1 MSGRLVPALLAAA
14 AVFFISTGAAAQESG
29 PPAAPPQAG
38 AQPTPAPPTSP
49 TPPAVELDQMVVNLP
64 TTLPLKR
71 HKSYFRIT
79 HRFARD
85 LRRGTFGSLAED
97 LFSLDNGAII
107 GLEYRFGITD
117 RIQAAV
123 HRSILGKTIVTFA
136 RWDPWRQ
143 VDGRPFGLS
152 ATASI
157 EGQSN
162 LHLDPQPGF
171 SATLSRVH
179 GTRLAFYATPT
190 FIKDAHTETLRVS
203 HGDHSHDAPGAT
215 DEDEGVEHDSTAFVG
230 LGMRAR
236 VRETVSLVAE
246 VSPRVWGY
254 RPARAA
260 WNVGIEKLT
269 RGHVMQLNIGN
280 SFGTTPGQVARGGS
294 DHDVYLGFSMSR
306 KF

>member
-1 MSGRLVPALLAAA
+1 MPGHLVSALLAAA
-14 AVFFISTGAAAQESG
+14 ALFFVSTSAAAQAE
-29 PPAAPPQAG
+29 PPAAPPQTG
-38 AQPTPAPPTSP
+38 AQPADAPQ
-49 TPPAVELDQMVVNLP
+49 PPPPSVELDQMVINSP
-64 TTLPLKR
+64 TTMPLRR

-85 LRRGTFGSLAED
+85 LRRGPFGSLAED

-117 RIQAAV
+117 RIQAGI

-143 VDGRPFGLS
+143 TDGRPFGLS

-157 EGQSN
+157 EGQNN
-162 LHLDPQPGF
+162 LHLDPQPGI
-171 SATLSRVH
+171 SATLSRAY
-179 GTRLAFYATPT
+179 GTRLALYATPA
-190 FIKDAHTETLRVS
+190 FIKDAHTETLRVQ
-203 HGDHSHDAPGAT
+203 HGDHTHETPGVT
-215 DEDEGVEHDSTAFVG
+215 EHDEGVEHDNTAFIG

-236 VRETVSLVAE
+236 VRESVSLVAE
-246 VSPRVWGY
+246 VSPRIWGY

-260 WNVGIEKLT
+260 WSIGIEKLT

>member
-1 MSGRLVPALLAAA
+1 MPGHLVSALLAAA
-14 AVFFISTGAAAQESG
+14 ASLSIATAAAAQEPG
-29 PPAAPPQAG
+29 PPAAPPPHPPQAASTG
-38 AQPTPAPPTSP
+38 QPPAV
-49 TPPAVELDQMVVNLP
+49 PAVELDQMVINSP
-64 TTLPLKR
+64 TTMPLKR

-97 LFSLDNGAII
+97 LFSLDNGAVI

-117 RIQAAV
+117 RLQAGI

-143 VDGRPFGLS
+143 ADGRPFGLS

-157 EGQSN
+157 EGQNN
-162 LHLDPQPGF
+162 LHLDPQPGI
-171 SATLSRVH
+171 SATLSRAH
-179 GTRLAFYATPT
+179 GTRLALYATPT
-190 FIKDAHTETLRVS
+190 FIKDAHTETLRLS
-203 HGDHSHDAPGAT
+203 HGDHTHETPGAT
-215 DEDEGVEHDSTAFVG
+215 EQDEGVEHNSTAFVG

-246 VSPRVWGY
+246 VSPRLWGY
-254 RPARAA
+254 RPGRAA
-260 WNVGIEKLT
+260 WSVGIEKLT

>member
-1 MSGRLVPALLAAA
+1 MPGHLVSALLAAA
-14 AVFFISTGAAAQESG
+14 ASLSIATAAAAQEPG
-29 PPAAPPQAG
+29 PPAAPPPHPPQAASTG
-38 AQPTPAPPTSP
+38 QPPAV
-49 TPPAVELDQMVVNLP
+49 PAVELDQMVINSP
-64 TTLPLKR
+64 TTMPLKR

-97 LFSLDNGAII
+97 LFSLDNGAVI

-117 RIQAAV
+117 RLQAGI

-143 VDGRPFGLS
+143 ADGRPFGLS

-157 EGQSN
+157 EGQNN
-162 LHLDPQPGF
+162 LHLDPQPGI
-171 SATLSRVH
+171 SATLSRAH
-179 GTRLAFYATPT
+179 GTRLALYATPT
-190 FIKDAHTETLRVS
+190 FIKDAHTETLRLS
-203 HGDHSHDAPGAT
+203 HGDHTHETPGAT
-215 DEDEGVEHDSTAFVG
+215 EQDEGVEHNSTAFVG

-236 VRETVSLVAE
+236 VRETVSLVSE
-246 VSPRVWGY
+246 VSPRLWGY
-254 RPARAA
+254 RPGRAA
-260 WNVGIEKLT
+260 WSVGIEKLT

>member
-1 MSGRLVPALLAAA
+1 
-14 AVFFISTGAAAQESG
+14 
-29 PPAAPPQAG
+29 
-38 AQPTPAPPTSP
+38 
-49 TPPAVELDQMVVNLP
+49 MVVNLP

-79 HRFARD
+79 HRVARD

-117 RIQAAV
+117 RIQAGI

-157 EGQSN
+157 EGQNN

-171 SATLSRVH
+171 SATVSRVH
-179 GTRLAFYATPT
+179 GTRLALYATPT
-190 FIKDAHTETLRVS
+190 FIKDAHTETLQVS
-203 HGDHSHDAPGAT
+203 HGDHAHGAPAGT
-215 DEDEGVEHDSTAFVG
+215 EEDEGVEHDSTAFVG

-254 RPARAA
+254 RPGRAA